1 MPNHRSFARAVL
13 VAALTTLAA
22 PALVRAQTAP
32 APVPQTIEEAD
43 AQRARAEQMRRDAEQ
58 RYVDEQQL
66 CYAKFLVNDCLDAAK
81 KKRTAAQIEARE
93 LDLPAREF
101 QRAARRAE
109 VDAKEQKRADEA
121 PQRAAE
127 QEQQAEEFR
136 ATEARRAAEREQKI
150 ADKARQ
156 AEEGRKKTAE
166 EDARRAQK
174 QAERAKRDAE
184 LEAKRAARE
193 AEQAAK
199 P

>member
-1 MPNHRSFARAVL
+1 MSNHRSFACCVL
-13 VAALTTLAA
+13 FVALTGLAH
-22 PALVRAQTAP
+22 AQG
-32 APVPQTIEEAD
+32 APVPLPQTLDEAN
-43 AQRARAEQMRRDAEQ
+43 AQRARAEQMRRDADA
-58 RYVDEQQL
+58 RYSEEQQA

-81 KKRTAAQIEARE
+81 KKRTAAMIEARE
-93 LDLPAREF
+93 IDLPAREF
-101 QRAARRAE
+101 QRDAKRAE
-109 VDAKEQKRADEA
+109 LDARDQKRADEA

-174 QAERAKRDAE
+174 LAERAKRDAE
-184 LEAKRAARE
+184 LAAKRAE
-193 AEQAAK
+193 KAAK

>member
-1 MPNHRSFARAVL
+1 MPNLRPFACAVL
-13 VAALTTLAA
+13 FAGLAA
-22 PALVRAQTAP
+22 AVPAHAQS
-32 APVPQTIEEAD
+32 APVPEPRTLDEAN
-43 AQRARAEQMRRDAEQ
+43 AQRARAEQMRRDADA
-58 RYVDEQQL
+58 RYAEEQQA

-81 KKRTAAQIEARE
+81 KKRTATMIEARE

-101 QRAARRAE
+101 QR
-109 VDAKEQKRADEA
+109 DAKRADVNASEQKRADEA

-127 QEQQAEEFR
+127 QQQQAEAFR
-136 ATEARRAAEREQKI
+136 AEEARRAAEREQKI

-174 QAERAKRDAE
+174 LAERAKRDAE
-184 LEAKRAARE
+184 LAAKRAARE